1 MKDKL
6 LVFLSVMVFG
16 LLLLASLTSIGCKT
30 ATPLTDALG
39 NTLSTSDIQTY
50 GLMIGET
57 GYYVFKYYENNS
69 KYSKQIERCKEIYAA
84 LEKAKNEGGRDGL
97 DLAAVNDAT
106 CEIITL
112 AATAKLG
119 PANGALVGAG
129 ARAAL
134 MLGYQFYK
142 SRMKESQ
149 LEIYLNAVWKGIEN
163 AKANGADLI
172 PQKTEVDELV
182 ALQPSEECGIE
193 CCIYKVEHK
202 LEDKTL
208 SDYDRKRLKK
218 HLDELNELYQQMVK
232 EIEEEFKAEGLR

>member
-1 MKDKL
+1 MKNKFYTFLAVIVFAL
-6 LVFLSVMVFG
+6 L
-16 LLLLASLTSIGCKT
+16 SIAPFISSGCKT

>member
-1 MKDKL
+1 MKNKIYAFMGV
-6 LVFLSVMVFG
+6 LVFA
-16 LLLLASLTSIGCKT
+16 LLIVASLLSSSCKSV
-30 ATPLTDALG
+30 TPLTDALG

-57 GYYVFKYYENNS
+57 GYYVFKYYENNP

>member
-1 MKDKL
+1 MKNKL
-6 LVFLSVMVFG
+6 YAFLGVMVFA
-16 LLLLASLTSIGCKT
+16 LLFVAMINAIGCKSP
-30 ATPLTDALG
+30 TPLTDAIG

-57 GYYVFKYYENNS
+57 GYYVFKYYENNQ
-69 KYSKQIERCKEIYAA
+69 KYSKQVERCKEIYAA
-84 LEKAKNEGGRDGL
+84 LEKAKKEGGREGL

-119 PANGALVGAG
+119 PANGAMVGAG
-129 ARAAL
+129 ARAAFL
-134 MLGYQFYK
+134 LGYQFYK

-149 LEIYLNAVWKGIEN
+149 LEVYLNAVWAGVEN
-163 AKANGADLI
+163 AKSNGADLI

-208 SDYDRKRLKK
+208 SDYDRKRLEK